1 MSEYKPT
8 EQTNFNAIAKVAALG
23 LLFLIG
29 INVMFYNKKH
39 LNSPLDEVHFTQSS
53 LLYFTNVRS
62 YYYNKTEDTLSGF
75 NLYQHR
81 KFRSLIDP
89 GDLDILLIVN
99 MDLQTAY
106 LYPDLREF
114 KDSMQSACIV
124 IAGDTLTLFPANAAG
139 LKQEF
144 AKLYSFIDSGR
155 DSISLIINEQVVNN
169 SMYTN
174 TKARKQL
181 SQMIFDY
188 MKLTSG
194 K

>member
-1 MSEYKPT
+1 MSRNKSS
-8 EQTNFNAIAKVAALG
+8 EQTNFNAIAKVAVAG
-23 LLFLIG
+23 FLFLIG
-29 INVMFYNKKH
+29 LNALFFNKKH
-39 LNSPLDEVHFTQSS
+39 LNSTTDEVHFTQSS

-62 YYYNKTEDTLSGF
+62 YYYDKTEDTLSGF

-81 KFRSLIDP
+81 KFRSLLDP

-99 MDLQTAY
+99 PELQTAY
-106 LYPDLREF
+106 LYPDLKEF

-144 AKLYSFIDSGR
+144 ARLYSYLDTGR
-155 DSISLIINEQVVNN
+155 DSISLVINGQMFN
-169 SMYTN
+169 SKMYSN
-174 TKARKQL
+174 KRAQKHLLQI
-181 SQMIFDY
+181 IFDY

-194 K
+194 R

>member
-8 EQTNFNAIAKVAALG
+8 DKTNFNAIAKVAAAG

-29 INVMFYNKKH
+29 INALFFNKKH
-39 LNSPLDEVHFTQSS
+39 LHSPLDEVHFTQSS
-53 LLYFTNVRS
+53 LLYFTNIRS

-81 KFRSLIDP
+81 KFRSLLDP

-99 MDLQTAY
+99 PKLQMAY
-106 LYPDLREF
+106 LYPDLKEF

-124 IAGDTLTLFPANAAG
+124 IAEDTITLFPANAAG

-144 AKLYSFIDSGR
+144 AKLNSYIESGQ
-155 DSISLIINEQVVNN
+155 DSISLIINGQVINKN
-169 SMYTN
+169 MYTN
-174 TKARKQL
+174 IKARKQL